1 MIKRFLAVIVLVLLV
16 GFGSACAF
24 TNTISQIIAS
34 DTPTFTSTATNTA
47 TTTSTSTPTVTL
59 TATAT
64 ATETPTATATQTE
77 TPRPTRTFTKAAP
90 KPSNTTSSS
99 EGGEGGG
106 DSGGG
111 CNGAN
116 SAMESSVFSMINSQ
130 RSGAGLG
137 SLQSSS
143 TLTSIARSYSK
154 SMAEN
159 GFFSHGDIW
168 SRINASGAYTAV
180 GEILYAGPGSYNS
193 ASSAIASWLASSD
206 HRAQMLSSTYTQ
218 MGVGYWCDPNSQ
230 YEGYFTVDFARP

>member
-1 MIKRFLAVIVLVLLV
+1 M
-16 GFGSACAF
+16 
-24 TNTISQIIAS
+24 
-34 DTPTFTSTATNTA
+34 
-47 TTTSTSTPTVTL
+47 
-59 TATAT
+59 
-64 ATETPTATATQTE
+64 
-77 TPRPTRTFTKAAP
+77 
-90 KPSNTTSSS
+90 
-99 EGGEGGG
+99 
-106 DSGGG
+106 
-111 CNGAN
+111 
-116 SAMESSVFSMINSQ
+116 FSMINSQ